1 MSKIKLTKFAKV
13 FFLSLPLLGVSAF
26 KAEAAFDHSQVI
38 RGNFTR
44 GQEVTAQCIK
54 CHEKE
59 AVDFMKTSHWKWM
72 GPPNHIGKF
81 QNPANAKK
89 EWGKINMFNNFC
101 VNPWGGNFEFCG
113 KCHAG
118 YLDNYAKCLECDPV
132 NIDCLVCHT
141 QEKSYFKGKKPGG
154 KVDPEILNKAATQIG
169 KPQRFN
175 CGFCHFAGG
184 GGDNVK
190 HGGLYTKMGGKIPR
204 EIDVHMGGADM
215 TCQDCHVTKNHQ
227 IAGASTMLATY
238 SARVSCTDCHDEKT
252 VHANSPAGK
261 MIAKHLKTVACETC
275 HIPAIARGGIAT
287 KLHWDWSYV
296 GKEMKELEGKEE
308 FGREVY
314 AKHKGVFK
322 WGVNVIPTYMWY
334 NGKVERYLL
343 GDKLDPN
350 TVLDLNKPM
359 GSIKDPKAKIYPF
372 KVHTGKQPYDVKYKY
387 LLPFRVWKSLWSD
400 YNWQKAIELSAKE
413 MGLPYSGN
421 FDFVSTAYYISVRH
435 EVAPK
440 EMALTCNDCHFKRR
454 LDWKA
459 LGYPDDPALVGGRF
473 TRGIVKVK
481 KSK

>member
-154 KVDPEILNKAATQIG
+154 KVDPEILNKELPKLENHRDLTVD
-169 KPQRFN
+169 
-175 CGFCHFAGG
+175 FAILQ
-184 GGDNVK
+184 V
-190 HGGLYTKMGGKIPR
+190 
-204 EIDVHMGGADM
+204 V
-215 TCQDCHVTKNHQ
+215 V
-227 IAGASTMLATY
+227 
-238 SARVSCTDCHDEKT
+238 
-252 VHANSPAGK
+252 
-261 MIAKHLKTVACETC
+261 
-275 HIPAIARGGIAT
+275 
-287 KLHWDWSYV
+287 
-296 GKEMKELEGKEE
+296 
-308 FGREVY
+308 
-314 AKHKGVFK
+314 
-322 WGVNVIPTYMWY
+322 VIM
-334 NGKVERYLL
+334 
-343 GDKLDPN
+343 
-350 TVLDLNKPM
+350 
-359 GSIKDPKAKIYPF
+359 
-372 KVHTGKQPYDVKYKY
+372 
-387 LLPFRVWKSLWSD
+387 
-400 YNWQKAIELSAKE
+400 
-413 MGLPYSGN
+413 
-421 FDFVSTAYYISVRH
+421 
-435 EVAPK
+435 
-440 EMALTCNDCHFKRR
+440 
-454 LDWKA
+454 
-459 LGYPDDPALVGGRF
+459 
-473 TRGIVKVK
+473 
-481 KSK
+481 